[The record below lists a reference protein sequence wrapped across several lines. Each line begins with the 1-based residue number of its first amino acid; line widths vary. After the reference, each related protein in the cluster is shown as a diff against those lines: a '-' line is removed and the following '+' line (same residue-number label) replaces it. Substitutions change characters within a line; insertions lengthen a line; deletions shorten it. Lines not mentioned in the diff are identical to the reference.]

1 MALGTVGVLALQG
14 SFSEHVSMLKKLG
27 VMVQEVRLPE
37 QLEGLSGLILPGG
50 ESTAM
55 AIVGADTG
63 IFPALRAFVR
73 SGKPVWGTCAGMILL
88 SDSAVFQKEGG
99 QALVG
104 GLDVEVCR
112 NFFGSQVQS
121 CELELETDNGEED
134 SAGTAS
140 GGAAPPKTNAVFI
153 RAPAIIRAGNAV
165 SVLARV
171 KARPSAMALRTL
183 KQKPE
188 SAHRSVGSDASG
200 SSPRKAKRAKS
211 ARADSEQ
218 EEEARLE
225 AAVMAAGSK
234 RHIPRDA
241 DMSAL
246 GVASAEDPWEV
257 IVAVRQG
264 NIIATAFHPE
274 FTNDLRWHEY
284 FLGVLCEFET
294 AARAE

>member
-140 GGAAPPKTNAVFI
+140 GGAAPPKTNAVFNQGH
-153 RAPAIIRAGNAV
+153 AIPDLLLV
-165 SVLARV
+165 V
-171 KARPSAMALRTL
+171 
-183 KQKPE
+183 
-188 SAHRSVGSDASG
+188 
-200 SSPRKAKRAKS
+200 
-211 ARADSEQ
+211 
-218 EEEARLE
+218 
-225 AAVMAAGSK
+225 AAGVGVK
-234 RHIPRDA
+234 CHATPPPRVVTHCP
-241 DMSAL
+241 L
-246 GVASAEDPWEV
+246 
-257 IVAVRQG
+257 
-264 NIIATAFHPE
+264 T
-274 FTNDLRWHEY
+274 
-284 FLGVLCEFET
+284 
-294 AARAE
+294 